1 MLSVLLAQ
9 GYRVFGNGRGGSKQF
24 SRNRFQ
30 ELLIG
35 NIKICMSRHQEKP
48 LLPILELPDQPKNK
62 RKGNKNKVYSL
73 SEKHSKQR

>member
-1 MLSVLLAQ
+1 MTYLPKVIEFLEMAEL
-9 GYRVFGNGRGGSKQF
+9 GSKQF
-24 SRNRFQ
+24 SRNRFR

-62 RKGNKNKVYSL
+62 TKGNKNKVYSL
-73 SEKHSKQR
+73 SEKHSKRR